1 LKKIFAAFGIMASMA
16 EMLGHWL
23 RKTRGPMSRELLAA
37 RSGVCAA
44 TIKRIEEGGNTPN
57 HNTLLG
63 LGRAL
68 GVDGDA
74 LIDWARGRIAFHQFV
89 KASAAPRGP
98 VPAQPGGGTP
108 ILGEISAGG
117 MVEQFHHDAATAP
130 DLVPVTYPG
139 RTYALRVSGDSMSPE
154 YRAGEI
160 IILADVSPGLL
171 ADGEDAVVQCDSM
184 AGNGST
190 FKRVVRLN
198 GGRIRLMP
206 LNRAY
211 EPIECSIDRIV
222 RAGRVLGV
230 YRPVFEARP

>member
-1 LKKIFAAFGIMASMA
+1 MGMG
-16 EMLGHWL
+16 ETLGYWL
-23 RKTRGPMSRELLAA
+23 EKRRNSLRLSQRALAA
-37 RSGVCAA
+37 RIGTTEQA
-44 TIKRIEEGGNTPN
+44 IRRIVKGEVLRPHDG
-57 HNTLLG
+57 TLLG
-63 LGRAL
+63 IAKAV
-68 GVDGDA
+68 GVDGEA
-74 LIDWARGRIAFHQFV
+74 LIEWVAGRITYHQFAKAGMV
-89 KASAAPRGP
+89 KHGP
-98 VPAQPGGGTP
+98 TVAQPGGGTP

-130 DLVPVTYPG
+130 DRVPVAYPG

-160 IILADVSPGLL
+160 IIVADVSPGLL
-171 ADGEDAVVQCDSM
+171 MDGEDAVVQCDSM

-206 LNRAY
+206 LNRSY

-230 YRPVFEARP
+230 YRPAPQR